1 MESLKAILLCSRQW
15 ARSRLQSLRRPHPF
29 RHQPD
34 DDADR
39 ARRCRVGWRMQ
50 REQQADEPEPKVRS
64 CERRTRPR
72 QRRQQ
77 GLRQARAWRSR
88 RKLRASLSLIWRW
101 LSDRSSATA
110 RLMRTHEIAPGKM
123 AKQTGGLAAAHIEM
137 ACTAP
142 QVRIDT
148 GRNTSRVRS
157 QPRLFIAYGSTR
169 KAAKRRFPIEAKIEV
184 AEPEFTG

>member
-1 MESLKAILLCSRQW
+1 
-15 ARSRLQSLRRPHPF
+15 
-29 RHQPD
+29 
-34 DDADR
+34 
-39 ARRCRVGWRMQ
+39 
-50 REQQADEPEPKVRS
+50 
-64 CERRTRPR
+64 
-72 QRRQQ
+72 
-77 GLRQARAWRSR
+77 
-88 RKLRASLSLIWRW
+88 
-101 LSDRSSATA
+101 
-110 RLMRTHEIAPGKM
+110 MRTHEIAPGKM